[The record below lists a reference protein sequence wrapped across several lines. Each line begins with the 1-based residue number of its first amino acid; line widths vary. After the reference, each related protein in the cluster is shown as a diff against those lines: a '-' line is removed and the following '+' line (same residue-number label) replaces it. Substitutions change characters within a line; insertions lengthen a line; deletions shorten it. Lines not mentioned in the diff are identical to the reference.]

1 MLLLQKQLIDQINNS
16 LVDKKEENGNILLPY
31 KAVYGTPTKRSDP
44 LVDHSQW
51 CVEDTTS
58 IDTGYW
64 NWFLKVRV
72 AEIDKAIPMQVPDI
86 HIRICNLNIHRIYL
100 LSNIPIKLGEE
111 IVGLL
116 RAEFSL
122 RFGFNE
128 NGLNVPLNL
137 YLSLYDKDCPE
148 NCGQDSES
156 VALIPI
162 GKNFINHIYKIS
174 SGICPYH
181 DSTHYEKALIARMD
195 WIYYQRVREN
205 YRLFRDNNS
214 GPTIIDTV
222 KIRTLSPKSLT
233 EHLRDLLIK
242 LIKDDNKFYTITKN
256 II

>member
-72 AEIDKAIPMQVPDI
+72 AEIDKAISMQAPNI
-86 HIRICNLNIHRIYL
+86 HTRICNLDIHRIYL
-100 LSNIPIKLGEE
+100 LSNIPIKLGKE

-122 RFGFNE
+122 RFGFKD
-128 NGLNVPLNL
+128 GLNVPLNL

-148 NCGQDSES
+148 NCEQDSES
-156 VALIPI
+156 IALIPI
-162 GKNFINHIYKIS
+162 GKNFISHVHQITSKV
-174 SGICPYH
+174 CPYY
-181 DSTHYEKALIARMD
+181 DPTRYEKAQIERMV
-195 WIYYQRVREN
+195 WHYYQKVRDS
-205 YRLFRDNNS
+205 YKLFRDDDF
-214 GPTIIDTV
+214 PTIVQIT
-222 KIRTLSPKSLT
+222 KLETLSPKSLT

-242 LIKDDNKFYTITKN
+242 LIRDDNKFNTITKN
-256 II
+256 MI

>member
-1 MLLLQKQLIDQINNS
+1 MIDQINNS

-44 LVDHSQW
+44 LIDHSQW

-72 AEIDKAIPMQVPDI
+72 AEIDKAIPMQMPDI
-86 HIRICNLNIHRIYL
+86 HTRICNLDIHRIYL
-100 LSNIPIKLGEE
+100 LSNIPIKLGKE

-122 RFGFNE
+122 KFGFN
-128 NGLNVPLNL
+128 NGLYVPLNL

-148 NCGQDSES
+148 NCDQDSES
-156 VALIPI
+156 IALIPI
-162 GKNFINHIYKIS
+162 GINFVDHVSHISNEIFYNNHVDCDETYYIK
-174 SGICPYH
+174 
-181 DSTHYEKALIARMD
+181 ERKLV
-195 WIYYQRVREN
+195 YYQRVCEN
-205 YRLFRDNNS
+205 YKLFRDDNS
-214 GPTIIDTV
+214 GPTIINTV
-222 KIRTLSPKSLT
+222 KIGTLSPKSLT